1 MAEFKVLLVDRIDQR
16 AIDLLGEMAEV
27 MIAKSSDE
35 AALLDLVGDVDG
47 IVIRANGAITRR
59 IMEGAPRL
67 KVVGRHGVGMDNV
80 DVAAATELGI
90 WAVFTPQANLESVA
104 EHAIGMLVVLSKQIV
119 KADRALRRGYWQG
132 RFEFHG
138 NEVMGKT
145 LGIVGVGRI
154 GGRLAEIARVGFSMD
169 LLYYDVVANPFVE
182 KLGARRCELDELLTH
197 SDYVSIHVPLMP
209 STEHLIG
216 KRELALMKPT
226 AYLLNLARGKV
237 VDEPALIE
245 ALQAGR
251 IAGAGLDVFEAEPP
265 AADNPLWQM
274 DNVVVTPHMAAHTQE
289 GLFNMAMVVKDI
301 MAVLQGQPPQFPF
314 NRPKSPR
321 AAG

>member
-1 MAEFKVLLVDRIDQR
+1 
-16 AIDLLGEMAEV
+16 
-27 MIAKSSDE
+27 
-35 AALLDLVGDVDG
+35 
-47 IVIRANGAITRR
+47 
-59 IMEGAPRL
+59 
-67 KVVGRHGVGMDNV
+67 
-80 DVAAATELGI
+80 
-90 WAVFTPQANLESVA
+90 
-104 EHAIGMLVVLSKQIV
+104 
-119 KADRALRRGYWQG
+119 
-132 RFEFHG
+132 
-138 NEVMGKT
+138 
-145 LGIVGVGRI
+145 
-154 GGRLAEIARVGFSMD
+154 
-169 LLYYDVVANPFVE
+169 
-182 KLGARRCELDELLTH
+182 
-197 SDYVSIHVPLMP
+197 MP

-216 KRELALMKPT
+216 KRELELMKPT

-301 MAVLQGQPPQFPF
+301 MAVLQGQSPQFPF